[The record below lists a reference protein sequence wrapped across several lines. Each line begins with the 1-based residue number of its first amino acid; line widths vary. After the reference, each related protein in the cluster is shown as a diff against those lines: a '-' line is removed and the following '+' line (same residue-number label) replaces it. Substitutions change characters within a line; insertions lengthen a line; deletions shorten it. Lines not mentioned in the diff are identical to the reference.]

1 MNPVYYVTTP
11 IYYVNAEPHIG
22 HLYSTLVADT
32 LNRFYQ
38 SLGYATRFQTGTDEH
53 GEKVVQAAQKEGKD
67 AKAYADRVSRLFRE
81 AWPELNIRPD
91 RFIRTTDEAHIRVVT
106 QILQRVYDSGDIYF
120 SEYGGHYCVGC
131 ERFYVDRELVDGC
144 CPDHKQEL
152 HYVKEANYFFRM
164 SAYQDWLI
172 GYIRENSD
180 FIRPERYRNEV
191 LSFLSE
197 PLEDLCIS
205 RPKSRLTWGITLP
218 FDDRY
223 VTYVWF
229 DALINYLS
237 GLGYPDDALYSR
249 FWPAAEHI
257 IAKDILKPH
266 GIYWPTMLKAAGI
279 EPYRHLNVHGYW
291 NLEQSKISKSLGNVI
306 RPRDLKDKYGV
317 DAVRYFFLR
326 EMVFGLDAHF
336 SEEGLIQRINAD
348 LANNLGNCFS
358 RTLTMI
364 ARYSGGLVPVPG
376 ETGAEEEA
384 LKDLLARCAR
394 EVRQE
399 VQKFALHKALMSLWE
414 VIDGAN
420 KYIDAQAPWTLAKDP
435 GKADRLQTVLY
446 FLAETLRQVALL
458 LAPFLPQ
465 TAEQMLT
472 RLGLQYDAPVPQW
485 DRVLDWGGLPPGSPV
500 EVGPAL
506 FPRIEVKK
514 EVPAAT
520 PPPKK
525 QVEAAPQAPAAPSPV
540 PPQTGLP
547 IEAFQQWDLRVA
559 RVLSA
564 ERVPKSKKLIRM
576 EIDLGEQRT
585 LVAGIGQDYSP
596 EEMVGKHIVVVANLQ
611 PTKLMGV
618 ESQAMLLAANDGE
631 HLKIVVPE
639 GEMPPG
645 AKVK

>member
-1 MNPVYYVTTP
+1 MDPVFYITTP

-32 LNRFYQ
+32 LLRFYRA
-38 SLGYATRFQTGTDEH
+38 LGYSVRFQTGTDEH

-67 AKAYADRVSRLFRE
+67 PKSYADRISGLFRE

-91 RFIRTTDEAHIRVVT
+91 HFIRTTDAEHIRAVT

-131 ERFYVDRELVDGC
+131 ERFYVERELVDGC
-144 CPDHKQEL
+144 CPDHQQPL
-152 HYVKEANYFFRM
+152 QYVKEANYFFRM
-164 SAYQDWLI
+164 SSYQDWLI
-172 GYIRENSD
+172 NHIREHPD

-191 LSFLSE
+191 LSFLSD

-218 FDDRY
+218 FDDQY

-229 DALINYLS
+229 DALINYLT
-237 GLGYPDDALYSR
+237 GLGYPDGELYAR
-249 FWPAAEHI
+249 FWPAAQHI

-306 RPRDLKDKYGV
+306 RPRALKEKYGV

-336 SEEGLIQRINAD
+336 SEESLVQRINAD

-364 ARYSGGLVPVPG
+364 TKYAGGLVPVPG
-376 ETGAEEEA
+376 EAGESEEA
-384 LKDLLARCAR
+384 LQGLLSRSAGD
-394 EVRQE
+394 VRQE
-399 VQKFALHKALMSLWE
+399 VKKFAFHKALMSLWE

-420 KYIDAQAPWTLAKDP
+420 KYIDTQAPWALAKDP
-435 GKADRLQTVLY
+435 GQADRLQTVLY
-446 FLAETLRQVALL
+446 TLAEILRQVAVLL
-458 LAPFLPQ
+458 FPFMPQ
-465 TAEQMLT
+465 TAGQMLA
-472 RLGLQYDAPVPQW
+472 RLGLPAAAEALNW
-485 DRVLDWGGLPPGSPV
+485 DQALFWGGLPPGSPV
-500 EVGPAL
+500 EIGPAL
-506 FPRIEVKK
+506 FPRIEVRK
-514 EVPAAT
+514 EAPSAS
-520 PPPKK
+520 PLPKK
-525 QVEAAPQAPAAPSPV
+525 QLEAAAPAPTL
-540 PPQTGLP
+540 PPAAGLP

-576 EIDLGEQRT
+576 EIDLGEKRQ
-585 LVAGIGQDYSP
+585 LVAGIGQDYAP
-596 EEMVGKHIVVVANLQ
+596 EEMIGKSIVVVANLQ
-611 PTKLMGV
+611 PTKLMGI

-639 GEMPPG
+639 GEVLSG

>member
-1 MNPVYYVTTP
+1 
-11 IYYVNAEPHIG
+11 
-22 HLYSTLVADT
+22 
-32 LNRFYQ
+32 LNRFHQ

-53 GEKVVQAAQKEGKD
+53 GEKVVQAAQKEGKE
-67 AKAYADRVSRLFRE
+67 AQAYADRVSRLFRE

-91 RFIRTTDEAHIRVVT
+91 RFIRTTDGDHVRVVT

-131 ERFYVDRELVDGC
+131 ERFYVERELVDGC
-144 CPDHKQEL
+144 CPDHRQEL

-172 GYIRENSD
+172 ATLRDHPD

-237 GLGYPDDALYSR
+237 GLGYPEGDLYPR

-306 RPRDLKDKYGV
+306 RPQALKEKYGV

-336 SEEGLIQRINAD
+336 SEEGMVQRINAD

-364 ARYSGGLVPVPG
+364 TKYAGGLVPVPG
-376 ETGAEEEA
+376 ETGEEEEA
-384 LKDLLARCAR
+384 LKGLLSRSAQ

-399 VQKFALHKALMSLWE
+399 VQKFAFHKALMSLWE

-420 KYIDAQAPWTLAKDP
+420 KYIDTQAPWTLAKDP
-435 GKADRLQTVLY
+435 GQADRLRTVLY
-446 FLAETLRQVALL
+446 TLAETLRQVAVLL
-458 LAPFLPQ
+458 SPFMPQ
-465 TAEQMLT
+465 TAEEMGS
-472 RLGLQYDAPVPQW
+472 RLGLKPDSKAPQW
-485 DRVLDWGGLPPGSPV
+485 DQALSWGGLPPGSPV
-500 EVGPAL
+500 EIGPAL
-506 FPRIEVKK
+506 FPRIEVKR
-514 EVPAAT
+514 ETPPAVR
-520 PPPKK
+520 PPKK
-525 QVEAAPQAPAAPSPV
+525 QVEEAAPTAV
-540 PPQTGLP
+540 PPKVPPTAGS

-559 RVLSA
+559 RILAA

-576 EIDLGEQRT
+576 EIDLGEKRT
-585 LVAGIGQDYSP
+585 LVAGIGQDYAP
-596 EEMVGKHIVVVANLQ
+596 EDLVGKSIVVVANLQ

-639 GEMPPG
+639 GEVQPG

>member
-1 MNPVYYVTTP
+1 VDPVFYVTTP

-32 LNRFYQ
+32 LTRFHQ
-38 SLGYATRFQTGTDEH
+38 ALGYVTRFQTGTDEH
-53 GEKVVQAAQKEGKD
+53 GEKVVQAAQKEGKEP
-67 AKAYADRVSRLFRE
+67 KSYADRVSGLFRE

-91 RFIRTTDEAHIRVVT
+91 RFIRTTDGEHVRVVT
-106 QILQRVYDSGDIYF
+106 QILQRVYDQGDIYF

-131 ERFYVDRELVDGC
+131 ERFYVERELVDGC
-144 CPDHKQEL
+144 CPDHQQPL
-152 HYVKEANYFFRM
+152 SYVKESNYFFRM
-164 SAYQDWLI
+164 SAYQDWLV
-172 GYIRENSD
+172 GYIREHPD

-237 GLGYPDDALYSR
+237 GLGYPESELFTR

-279 EPYRHLNVHGYW
+279 APYRHLNVHGYW

-306 RPRDLKDKYGV
+306 RPQTLKEKYGV

-336 SEEGLIQRINAD
+336 SEEGMVQRINAD

-364 ARYSGGLVPVPG
+364 AKYADGLVPVPG
-376 ETGAEEEA
+376 EGAEAEEG
-384 LKDLLARCAR
+384 LKDRLVQSGQ

-399 VQKFALHKALMSLWE
+399 VRKFAFHKALMSLWE

-420 KYIDAQAPWTLAKDP
+420 KYIDTQAPWTLAKDP
-435 GKADRLQTVLY
+435 GKAERLQTVLY
-446 FLAETLRQVALL
+446 YLAETLRQVAVLL
-458 LAPFLPQ
+458 YPFMPQ
-465 TAEQMLT
+465 TAGQMLK
-472 RLGLQYDAPVPQW
+472 RLGLKPEEGAPDW
-485 DRVLDWGGLPPGSPV
+485 DQALSWGGLPAGSPV
-500 EVGPAL
+500 EIGPAL

-514 EVPAAT
+514 ETPPAT
-520 PPPKK
+520 PIRKAPA
-525 QVEAAPQAPAAPSPV
+525 ETAAPAPA
-540 PPQTGLP
+540 PPEGGRP

-564 ERVPKSKKLIRM
+564 ERVPKSKKLIKM
-576 EIDLGEQRT
+576 EIDLGEKRT
-585 LVAGIGQDYSP
+585 LVAGIGQDYTP
-596 EEMVGKHIVVVANLQ
+596 EEMVGKTIVVVANLQ

-631 HLKIVVPE
+631 RLKIIVPE
-639 GEMPPG
+639 GEVLPG
-645 AKVK
+645 SKVK